1 MCTDKNNKADLLM
14 ILFQFTY
21 SFFKCWKTTS
31 LWLWSFQSSS
41 LINLLCK
48 IKPNYTS
55 HSYKKRKDSLETRIV
70 DIFAWTWNIW
80 VGRTENTSKQ
90 KKKKKWWLLWR
101 LAHWKWLWDCFSHF
115 LLLWWWWQRFWGSS
129 EDRYRSKRM
138 ITIASRV
145 I

>member
-14 ILFQFTY
+14 ILFHFTY

-41 LINLLCK
+41 LINFLCK

-55 HSYKKRKDSLETRIV
+55 HSYKKPKDSLETRIV

-90 KKKKKWWLLWR
+90 KKNGGFCEDLLIENDFETV
-101 LAHWKWLWDCFSHF
+101 LVTFCCFDD
-115 LLLWWWWQRFWGSS
+115 GGNAS
-129 EDRYRSKRM
+129 EAVRK
-138 ITIASRV
+138 IATDQNELSQ
-145 I
+145 